1 MVLVDCRQPVEFQQE
16 PEFLG
21 VVLLVLRWL
30 PALEAQ
36 ETEVQQNRELQQ
48 DLVPSRIAQLL
59 ATGPQD
65 RFYGFS

>member
-30 PALEAQ
+30 L
-36 ETEVQQNRELQQ
+36 
-48 DLVPSRIAQLL
+48 
-59 ATGPQD
+59 PQPLCG
-65 RFYGFS
+65 RS

>member
-1 MVLVDCRQPVEFQQE
+1 MVLADYHQPVESQQE
-16 PEFLG
+16 PESLG
-21 VVLLVLRWL
+21 VVLVVLRWL

-36 ETEVQQNRELQQ
+36 ETEVQQNQEQQQ

>member
-1 MVLVDCRQPVEFQQE
+1 VEFQQE